1 MKYICIHT
9 CTIITT
15 LCNFILIMI
24 FNGDQY
30 TPPPP
35 GTFNLTTVYDVT
47 LTNVGKI
54 GAGKMGTREN
64 LRKRHTSE
72 KDIHI

>member
-1 MKYICIHT
+1 MYT
-9 CTIITT
+9 YYYN
-15 LCNFILIMI
+15 NFILIMI

-35 GTFNLTTVYDVT
+35 PPRTFNLTTVYDVT

-54 GAGKMGTREN
+54 GHRKNEHQGKSRRKGTLQKMTYKYN
-64 LRKRHTSE
+64 VAQ
-72 KDIHI
+72 